1 MRSKTGGCGRLVR
14 SERQRRICL
23 LRYVQRLKE
32 LYEQALNDI
41 QKKDEQA
48 EECRHQLQETTEN
61 LRSQEKAAHEA
72 QLNVGSWK
80 KPVKGLMQRRLAQG
94 RTVSWSTCGL

>member
-23 LRYVQRLKE
+23 PRYVQRLKE

-61 LRSQEKAAHEA
+61 LRSQEKAAREA
-72 QLNVGSWK
+72 QSKCRELEETCERVHAEAS
-80 KPVKGLMQRRLAQG
+80 
-94 RTVSWSTCGL
+94 RT